1 MEFTNVVKKGIEVA
15 VDDLSLNKMKG
26 GFIYLHFPNHEKLG
40 KMKEAIIIAIFLG
53 VMVLN
58 GVLGEYSVEELVK
71 KLQDLQEFKNNA

>member
-1 MEFTNVVKKGIEVA
+1 
-15 VDDLSLNKMKG
+15 MKG
-26 GFIYLHFPNHEKLG
+26 GFIYLHFPSHESLD

-71 KLQDLQEFKNNA
+71 KLQNLQEFKNNALLEDYFYNFKNRQLVVKSST